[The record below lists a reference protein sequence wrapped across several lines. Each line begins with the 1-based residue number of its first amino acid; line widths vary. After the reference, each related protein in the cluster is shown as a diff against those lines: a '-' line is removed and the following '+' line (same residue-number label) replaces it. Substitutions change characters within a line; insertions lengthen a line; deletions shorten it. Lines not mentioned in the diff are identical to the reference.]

1 MTSLKLVFDVDEDQ
15 KIVDLKK
22 EYGVK
27 QTTELIRLLL
37 TLKHKEIL
45 EHNTKIK

>member
-1 MTSLKLVFDVDEDQ
+1 MTSLKLVFDTDEDL
-15 KIVDLKK
+15 KLDALKK

-37 TLKHKEIL
+37 TLKYKEL
-45 EHNTKIK
+45 RGSQ